1 MTILSDATHLV
12 WSFSGEATDV
22 AMVDRFELGVVLADT
37 ILGGRVGRSARRR
50 RLRGGRRRG

>member
-22 AMVDRFELGVVLADT
+22 AMVDWFELGVVLAEAPA
-37 ILGGRVGRSARRR
+37 IAGWEEARMKEER
-50 RLRGGRRRG
+50 RGGAMAA